1 MCALFSNRMGF
12 QLALILVLSTVAF
25 VDAQAQVRTAYTL
38 QGTVTDDEGSPLP
51 NVTIRLPD
59 TSQGTITDLDG
70 NYVFEFTSTEA
81 SVVVEFSFVGFATER
96 ITVTASGTRDVTLQ
110 QDILRFSEVVVTGT
124 SGLTEKKQLGN
135 SISTVEGDLIAESGA
150 VDVTAALSGKITGAL
165 VSQTSGAPAGSIS
178 VKLRGTSTINSDAE
192 PLYII
197 DGVIVDNSSPELV
210 SVGSGGVQNRLVDL
224 NPNDIERIE
233 VIKGAAA
240 AAVYGSRASNGVIQI
255 FTKRGAGSVPRVT
268 YSSTLMMNSVRET
281 VKVNDAPFDWADP
294 TDNSNLDRVP
304 VSRFDY
310 QDYIFTDGLGTD
322 NYLSVSG
329 RSGGTSYFL
338 SGSYYFN
345 EGIIRNSDFNRNT
358 LRVNIGQ
365 TLSDWALV
373 DVGASLARSASND
386 IPTGGPNFF
395 DGAITTIQFQPHI
408 ADASPN
414 ELGVYP
420 NIGNAFFG
428 NPNEIVDQYAF
439 TQDVNRLTG
448 NVKFILTPSEGFSV
462 NLITGYDAFTQVAR
476 GFKPVGGVAQPNGFS
491 RRGDLTKQ
499 LYNIDLTARYETPL
513 TASITSVT
521 NGGVTYQYDKS
532 ESIINEA
539 TNLGPIV
546 ETVDGGTIVA
556 SSDLIAERSLRGAF
570 LQETLSFKDRIFVT
584 FAGRVDE
591 SSVFGEDNRTQFY
604 PKLSGAYVL
613 SDESF
618 WTGGLARAVDLFK
631 IRASW
636 GKAGNLTG
644 IGPFERFTNY
654 NPISFGGQTGLVPS
668 ASLGNPDI
676 KPETQTE
683 FEIGADLSLLSSRLG
698 IEFTYYDQTID
709 DLLLSRVLAPSTGA
723 TTRIENVGQLTNT
736 GVELLMRG
744 AVLQKP
750 GLNLDVT
757 VQFSRNRN
765 EVTDLGGTRFAIGG
779 FTSQWAIEG
788 QPLGVFNWRAYARVL
803 DPNGNPTD
811 ELLLT
816 PGGLPQAE
824 RGDQAKQDATG
835 NGALRDDN
843 GQPEGTL
850 LRVIVGD
857 PNPDWTGS
865 FITDFTYKQWS
876 FRMQWDAVQGFDVMN
891 WNRRNF
897 DRHNYRGGYEYGLEL
912 KDGSTIPK
920 GTANAR
926 GSGLILE
933 EYVEDGSFVKLR
945 EIALTYTLRPR
956 TRWVQRAQIRL
967 SGRNLIS
974 IDDYRNYDPE
984 VSIQGRETG
993 IRGFDFGTVPIPRTV
1008 AVGVTLSF

>member
-1 MCALFSNRMGF
+1 MGF
-12 QLALILVLSTVAF
+12 RLALTLVLGALVF
-25 VDAQAQVRTAYTL
+25 VDAQAQVRTAFTI

-51 NVTIRLPD
+51 NVTIRLPGAA
-59 TSQGTITDLDG
+59 QGTITDLDG
-70 NYVFEFTSTEA
+70 NYVFEFTSAEA
-81 SVVVEFSFVGFATER
+81 SVIVEFSFVGFATER
-96 ITVTASGTRDVTLQ
+96 ITVTESGTFDVTLQ
-110 QDILRFSEVVVTGT
+110 PDILRFSEVVVTGT

-165 VSQTSGAPAGSIS
+165 VSQTSGSPAGSIS

-255 FTKRGAGSVPRVT
+255 FTRRGASGTPQVT
-268 YSSTLMMNSVRET
+268 YSSTLMLSSVRKT
-281 VKVNDAPFDWADP
+281 VDVNDAPFDWADP
-294 TDNSNLDRVP
+294 TDNANLDRVP

-373 DVGASLARSASND
+373 DVGASIAQSSSND

-414 ELGVYP
+414 DLGVYP

-428 NPNEIVDQYAF
+428 NPNEIVDQYEF

-448 NVKFILTPSEGFSV
+448 SVKFILTPSEGLSI
-462 NLITGYDAFTQVAR
+462 NLITGYDAFTQLAR

-499 LYNIDLTARYETPL
+499 LYNADLNARYEIALSP
-513 TASITSVT
+513 SITSVT

-570 LQETLSFKDRIFVT
+570 LQETLSYNNRFFLTV
-584 FAGRVDE
+584 AGRVDE
-591 SSVFGEDNRTQFY
+591 SSVFGADNRTQFY

-613 SDESF
+613 SDEPF
-618 WTGGLARAVDLFK
+618 WTGGLANVVDLFK

-683 FEIGADLSLLSSRLG
+683 FEIGADLSLLGNRLG

-736 GVELLMRG
+736 GVELLVRG
-744 AVLQKP
+744 VVVQKP
-750 GLNLDVT
+750 GLNLEVT
-757 VQFSRNRN
+757 AQFSHNSN

-788 QPLGVFNWRAYARVL
+788 QPLGVFNWRAYARHL
-803 DPNGNPTD
+803 DGPNQGD
-811 ELLLT
+811 VLLT

-824 RGDQAKQDATG
+824 RGDQALQDATG
-835 NGALRDDN
+835 NGAMRDAN
-843 GQPEGTL
+843 GQPTGTL

-857 PNPDWTGS
+857 PNPDWTGA

-933 EYVEDGSFVKLR
+933 EYVEDGSFIKLR
-945 EIALTYTLRPR
+945 EIALAYTLRPR
-956 TRWVQRAQIRL
+956 APWLRSVQIRL
-967 SGRNLIS
+967 SGRNLVS

-993 IRGFDFGTVPIPRTV
+993 IRGFDFGTVPIPRTF
-1008 AVGVTLSF
+1008 ALGVTLGF

>member
-1 MCALFSNRMGF
+1 MRALFSNRVGLR
-12 QLALILVLSTVAF
+12 LALILVLGSLAF

-38 QGTVTDDEGSPLP
+38 QGTVTDDEGVPLP
-51 NVTIRLPD
+51 NVTIRLPN

-70 NYVFEFTSTEA
+70 NYTFDFTSAEA
-81 SVVVEFSFVGFATER
+81 SVVVEFSFVGFATQR
-96 ITVTASGTRDVTLQ
+96 ITVTASGTFDITLQ
-110 QDILRFSEVVVTGT
+110 PDILRFSEVVVTGT

-165 VSQTSGAPAGSIS
+165 VTQTSGAPAGSIS
-178 VKLRGTSTINSDAE
+178 IKLRGTSTINSDAE

-255 FTKRGAGSVPRVT
+255 FTKRGASGVPRVT
-268 YSSTLMMNSVRET
+268 YSTSLLMNSVRKT

-329 RSGGTSYFL
+329 RSGSTSYFL

-345 EGIIRNSDFNRNT
+345 EGIIRNSDFTRNT

-365 TLSDWALV
+365 TLNDWAMV
-373 DVGASLARSASND
+373 DVGASLSRSASHD

-428 NPNEIVDQYAF
+428 NPNEIVDQYDF

-448 NVKFILTPSEGFSV
+448 SVKVLLTPAEGLSID
-462 NLITGYDAFTQVAR
+462 LTTGYDAFTQVAR

-491 RRGDLTKQ
+491 RRGDLSKQ
-499 LYNIDLTARYETPL
+499 LYNIDLNVRYETPL
-513 TASITSVT
+513 SGSITSVT
-521 NGGVTYQYDKS
+521 NGGVTYQYDHS

-591 SSVFGEDNRTQFY
+591 SSVFGDDNRTQFY
-604 PKLSGAYVL
+604 PKLSGAYVI

-618 WTGGLARAVDLFK
+618 WQEGLSNVFDLFK

-636 GKAGNLTG
+636 GRAGNLTG

-683 FEIGADLSLLSSRLG
+683 FEIGADLSMFNSRLG
-698 IEFTYYDQTID
+698 LEFTYYDQTID

-723 TTRIENVGQLTNT
+723 TTRIENVGQLTNK
-736 GVELLMRG
+736 GIELLLRG
-744 AVLQKP
+744 VVLQRP
-750 GLNLDVT
+750 GLNLAVT
-757 VQFSRNRN
+757 AQFSRNRN

-788 QPLGVFNWRAYARVL
+788 QPLGVFNWRAYARTP
-803 DPNGNPTD
+803 DG
-811 ELLLT
+811 EILLT

-824 RGDQAKQDATG
+824 RGDQALQDETG
-835 NGALRDDN
+835 NGAMRDAN
-843 GQPEGTL
+843 GQPTGTL

-857 PNPDWTGS
+857 PNPDWTGAL
-865 FITDFTYKQWS
+865 ITDLTYKQWS

-933 EYVEDGSFVKLR
+933 EYVEDGSFIKLR
-945 EIALTYTLRPR
+945 EIALAYTLRPR
-956 TRWVQRAQIRL
+956 SRWVRSAQFRL
-967 SGRNLIS
+967 SGRNLVS

-993 IRGFDFGTVPIPRTV
+993 IRGFDFGTVPIPRTI
-1008 AVGVTLSF
+1008 ALGVTLGF